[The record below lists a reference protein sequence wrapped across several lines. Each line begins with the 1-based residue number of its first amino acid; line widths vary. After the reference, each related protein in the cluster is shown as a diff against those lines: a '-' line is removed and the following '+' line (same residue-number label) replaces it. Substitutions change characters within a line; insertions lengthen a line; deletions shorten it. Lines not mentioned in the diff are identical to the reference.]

1 MTNVQSERESSFFG
15 GLVFFLHFVVLFEI
29 INKSTVIINQQID
42 SRKRLELYNKYM
54 QELKSESLKQMLQE
68 VIFKFIGDILRVSK
82 AIK

>member
-1 MTNVQSERESSFFG
+1 MFSLNVKVHFSADWC
-15 GLVFFLHFVVLFEI
+15 FFLHFVVLFEI